1 MRTDLFVALARAA
14 RFELGVAFD
23 QLGGTSLCCGHMGQG
38 GSCNSMCTSV
48 NRSKTS
54 GHVKWCVFAIR
65 PPGLTPRSR
74 THDGHVS
81 GPSRGQSSHR
91 DSVSDPAEG
100 VHRTAAPRPAH
111 AAWRRRAARGGPRVS
126 RACSRRSARHAGPTH
141 DGIRV
146 LTVQTRYVPRSAP
159 RPEMPHDCS
168 TMMPFVS
175 GSLSFFVA
183 MNSPVS
189 RHVRVP

>member
-1 MRTDLFVALARAA
+1 VLCAHASVYTDWSDLEDTRCGPTCSSLSLARAA

-23 QLGGTSLCCGHMGQG
+23 RLGGTSLCCGHMGQG

-100 VHRTAAPRPAH
+100 VHRTGHGRTATGACRMA
-111 AAWRRRAARGGPRVS
+111 AARSSGGPARLS
-126 RACSRRSARHAGPTH
+126 SMLSTLPARHAGPTASE
-141 DGIRV
+141 
-146 LTVQTRYVPRSAP
+146 L
-159 RPEMPHDCS
+159 
-168 TMMPFVS
+168 
-175 GSLSFFVA
+175 
-183 MNSPVS
+183 
-189 RHVRVP
+189 